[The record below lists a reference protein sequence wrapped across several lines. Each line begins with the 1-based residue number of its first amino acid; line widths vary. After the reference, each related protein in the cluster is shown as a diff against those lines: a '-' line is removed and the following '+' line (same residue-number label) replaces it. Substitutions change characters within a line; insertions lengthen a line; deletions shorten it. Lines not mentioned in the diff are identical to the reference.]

1 LESANERDSI
11 WHEILNACAMDER
24 LQDIAKQE
32 VCVLVGNGHDTNFW
46 NDVWLGNSYLTVWF
60 PRIYNLSEDNVSSIA
75 NMGLWD
81 SFFGIWNFK

>member
-1 LESANERDSI
+1 MQGTVYGIRFSMLVPK
-11 WHEILNACAMDER
+11 DER

-32 VCVLVGNGHDTNFW
+32 VCVLVGNGHDTNLW

>member
-1 LESANERDSI
+1 
-11 WHEILNACAMDER
+11 MDER